1 MNDRSWSDF
10 FDFATTNDLLQRD
23 FVQQALIALIL
34 LGLLGGLLGP
44 LVVSRQMAFAVH
56 GTAELSFTGAA
67 AALLVGV
74 GVNVGGVV
82 GSIIAAVI
90 FGLLG
95 NRARDRDS
103 VIGVVM
109 AFGLGLGVLF
119 IALYGRPGTGF
130 NLLAGQVVSVGTR
143 GLTAVIVTTVIVI
156 VVLAVIYRP
165 LMFASTD
172 PRVAEALGLPTRT
185 LSVVFAVLLGASVA
199 QCVQIIGALL
209 VMSLIITPAA
219 AAARITSN
227 PAKVV
232 VASIVFAEIAG
243 VGGVILSLAPGL
255 PVSVF
260 VTTISFLIYVVC
272 RVLGGRRQRT
282 AGRVAATEELTV
294 V

>member
-1 MNDRSWSDF
+1 MTDRSFSEI
-10 FDFATTNDLLQRD
+10 FDFASTADLLQRD
-23 FVQQALIALIL
+23 FVQQALLALVL

-74 GVNVGGVV
+74 SVNVGGVI
-82 GSIIAAVI
+82 GSVVAAII

-95 NRARDRDS
+95 NRARERDS

-119 IALYGRPGTGF
+119 VALYGRPGTGF

-143 GLTAVIVTTVIVI
+143 GLTAVVATTVVVV

-185 LSVVFAVLLGASVA
+185 LSVAFAVLLGASVA

-219 AAARITSN
+219 AASRITSN
-227 PAKVV
+227 PTTVV
-232 VASIVFAEIAG
+232 VLSVLFAEVAAI
-243 VGGVILSLAPGL
+243 GGLVVSLAPGL

-260 VTTISFLIYVVC
+260 VTSISFVIYVVC
-272 RVLGGRRQRT
+272 RVVGRRRQRT
-282 AGRVAATEELTV
+282 SGRATAVAELAPA
-294 V
+294 